1 MRERRVLVCCI
12 LASSLVGMDSMMT
25 TVALP
30 AMAADLGAGLAEQQ
44 WIVAAFLLAVGGL
57 LLAGGA
63 LGDVYG
69 RARMLLIGV
78 AGFGVAGIVSAVA
91 PNAWLLIGGRL
102 LQGVAAACILPSVLA
117 VITATFA
124 GERRSRAISV
134 WSAWSGLSVIAGPLI
149 GGLLVD
155 LVSWRAVYL
164 AELPLAAVTLVL
176 ALRIVRESPA
186 EQRVAGR
193 IDVVG
198 AILTVPSVGGIAS
211 YLIQGPRTG
220 WTDPGTLAILVIGV
234 VALVA
239 LIMWERRVANPLLP
253 LRLFRVRTFS
263 ILNLVTFL
271 LYGGLIGAGTY
282 TVIYLQDGLGYHP
295 ALAGVIGSVPIIVLF
310 LLAGRVGTW
319 SDRYGRNG
327 FVAAGSVVAGLGI
340 LLLMAAGTNPVVI
353 LVSVTVH
360 GVGLALLVPPLT
372 SGVMSAVDDR
382 WAGVASGINN
392 AVARIGSMIA
402 IAVVGAVIST
412 QFAASL
418 DRELSGAAAG
428 SGLGAAVEAAKS
440 RPLSRQPAEEVTGPD
455 RATLQPALATAST
468 DAFRA
473 AAGVT
478 GGLAVIAG
486 IIAFVG
492 TRQGSRRTDHYD
504 AAGTVGCPFTGARS
518 HPDAPPIAAAPAPA
532 QSR

>member
-12 LASSLVGMDSMMT
+12 LASSLVGMDGMMT

-30 AMAADLGAGLAEQQ
+30 AMAEDLGAGLAEQQ

-69 RARMLLIGV
+69 RARMLMVGV
-78 AGFGVAGIVSAVA
+78 AAFGVAGVVSAVA

-102 LQGVAAACILPSVLA
+102 LQGVAAACVLPSVLA

-124 GERRSRAISV
+124 GERRSRAISA

-164 AELPLAAVTLVL
+164 AELPLAVVTLVL
-176 ALRIVRESPA
+176 AVRIVAESPA
-186 EQRVAGR
+186 EQRVGGR

-198 AILTVPSVGGIAS
+198 AVLTVPSVGGVAF

-220 WTDPGTLAILVIGV
+220 WTHPGSLAAVIIGV

-239 LIMWERRVANPLLP
+239 LIAWERRVANPLLP

-295 ALAGVIGSVPIIVLF
+295 ALAGVIGAVPIIVLF
-310 LLAGRVGTW
+310 ILAGRVGTW

-340 LLLMAAGTNPVVI
+340 LLLMAAGSNPVVI
-353 LVSVTVH
+353 LVSVTIH

-392 AVARIGSMIA
+392 AVARTGSMIA
-402 IAVVGAVIST
+402 IAVVGAVISL

-418 DRELSGAAAG
+418 DRELAG
-428 SGLGAAVEAAKS
+428 PARGPEFAAAVEAAKS
-440 RPLSRQPAEEVTGPD
+440 RPLARETTAELTEQD
-455 RATLQPALATAST
+455 RAALQSALAAAST
-468 DAFRA
+468 VAFRA

-492 TRQGSRRTDHYD
+492 TRQGGRRSDRYD
-504 AAGTVGCPFTGARS
+504 AAGSVGCAITGARS
-518 HPDAPPIAAAPAPA
+518 HPDAPPIGPAPA
-532 QSR
+532 QGG